1 MAGTVRGVLQA
12 HEHAPYFSISRHPR
26 SWVVGQAHAMHTDRE
41 PTRPLTPSLP
51 VVASKG
57 HVHEPIQV
65 PFGRL
70 TDHRCDRKDLQSW
83 IAKIYNTIEKNGR
96 RFSRYV
102 LEIPPNFQS
111 GIDSHL
117 FEIICVLVEISDFLR
132 YIQRNASNL
141 SEIIFDVLTY
151 FYMGALRR
159 FPRSLNMNLR
169 ISSIG
174 IFESPP
180 SDLASAP

>member
-1 MAGTVRGVLQA
+1 MAYFRRTNTRRISASRVTHAAGLLARPTPCTRIVNLPAPSHQAFRWWHQKVMCMNPSRFLLGV
-12 HEHAPYFSISRHPR
+12 S
-26 SWVVGQAHAMHTDRE
+26 
-41 PTRPLTPSLP
+41 PTIDAR
-51 VVASKG
+51 
-57 HVHEPIQV
+57 
-65 PFGRL
+65 
-70 TDHRCDRKDLQSW
+70 DRKDLQSW